1 MSSSPRVLP
10 ARTSRNSFCSTLRR
24 TDRVSLC
31 LAVGSALLVAALP
44 VAAES
49 GLERSASPEGARV
62 YFIAPVD
69 GEKLVSPFVVRFGL
83 SEMGVAPAGTI
94 KEATGHHHLIIDADL
109 PPSDLPVP
117 ATDNYRHFGMG
128 QTEVELS
135 LEPGQHTLQLILG
148 DHMHVPH
155 EPPVVSDRI
164 TVVVEAPTPE

>member
-1 MSSSPRVLP
+1 L
-10 ARTSRNSFCSTLRR
+10 
-24 TDRVSLC
+24 
-31 LAVGSALLVAALP
+31 LAVAALVAAALP

-69 GEKLVSPFVVRFGL
+69 GEKLASPFVVRFGL
-83 SEMGVAPAGTI
+83 SQMGVAPAGTK
-94 KEATGHHHLIIDADL
+94 KEATGHHHLIVDADL

-135 LEPGQHTLQLILG
+135 LSPGKHTLQLMLG
-148 DHMHVPH
+148 DHMHIPH
-155 EPPVVSDRI
+155 DPPIVSDRI
-164 TVVVEAPTPE
+164 TVIVEAQAP

>member
-1 MSSSPRVLP
+1 MSRSSCTRRARGSRNLFHTSRRRVL
-10 ARTSRNSFCSTLRR
+10 
-24 TDRVSLC
+24 RVCLL
-31 LAVGSALLVAALP
+31 LAVTALIAAALP

-69 GEKLVSPFVVRFGL
+69 GEKLASPFVVRFGL
-83 SEMGVAPAGTI
+83 SQMGVAPAGTK
-94 KEATGHHHLIIDADL
+94 KEATGHHHLIVDADL

-135 LEPGQHTLQLILG
+135 LSPGKHTLQLMLG
-148 DHMHVPH
+148 DHMHIPH
-155 EPPVVSDRI
+155 DPPIVSDRI
-164 TVVVEAPTPE
+164 TVIVEAPAPE